1 MTLRSHFILSLLLF
15 CSSSHGAILFGP
27 SLYFS
32 EKDSPFYGGIVDN
45 AGNGIYLENFEDQ
58 ALNTPFV
65 QQPEGVFYVGAT
77 IRSVFPNISDGVVRS
92 VDGDDGAV
100 DGQTFAGDSWRT
112 TDFSGGG
119 VSNRIGFDFL
129 PDDQGRYPRY
139 VGIVVTRV
147 FNVDTDVEIGWLN
160 PDGELLFRDGEFD
173 PKDWRPEG
181 GAPNG
186 SPLTMRFIGLFS
198 EEGIAKLQIRNASQ
212 VDHLQY
218 GYSIPEP
225 STSTFG
231 MVMILVVVMKR
242 RRKIS

>member
-1 MTLRSHFILSLLLF
+1 MTLRSHFILSFLLF

-65 QQPEGVFYVGAT
+65 QQPTGETFFGAT
-77 IRSVFPNISDGVVRS
+77 IRSRFPDITDGAIRG
-92 VDGDDGAV
+92 VDGDDGAI
-100 DGQTFAGDSWRT
+100 DGQTFAGDSWRAIN
-112 TDFSGGG
+112 FSSGG

-139 VGIVVTRV
+139 VGIVITDIR
-147 FNVDTDVEIGWLN
+147 NVDTDVDLSWRN
-160 PDGELLFRDGEFD
+160 PDGELLFFDGEFD

-186 SPLTMRFIGLFS
+186 SPLRMRFIGLFS
-198 EEGIAKLQIRNASQ
+198 EEGIGSLRIANASQ

-225 STSTFG
+225 STSAFG
-231 MVMILVVVMKR
+231 MMMILVGVMKR
-242 RRKIS
+242 RRKSS